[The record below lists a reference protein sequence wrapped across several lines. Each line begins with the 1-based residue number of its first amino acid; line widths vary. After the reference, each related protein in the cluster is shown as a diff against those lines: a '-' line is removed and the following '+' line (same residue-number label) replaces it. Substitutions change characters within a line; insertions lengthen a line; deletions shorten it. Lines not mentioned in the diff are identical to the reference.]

1 MVGKNNFKTY
11 FKKTANKKQRFTLKK
26 LSVGLA
32 SVAVGATLFLG
43 SGEAVSAQEPEEPG
57 QETTD
62 ELPPAEDDES
72 NEDTDKE
79 DQTGDTGT
87 QGGDPQGTNPAP
99 ENGGDDEEEPEENN
113 EKGYLTPENASAA
126 AEKALETDP
135 VNKSYTVSQGANGR
149 YYYLLSPN
157 PAPENGGDDD
167 EEPGVPEEP
176 GEEEAVYTLYYY
188 AQQTKGKNGATTVKA
203 PNSDRAEVYFRNWVN
218 ENDLGDL
225 EWSYDEDSKTFTA
238 REKVEDPDGEEPGEE
253 EAVYTLYYFA
263 QRTKGK
269 NGATTVR
276 AKSAEEAEVYFKNF
290 ANENDLGDLE
300 WSYDEDS
307 KTFTAREKVEDPDG
321 EEPGEEEAV
330 YTLYYF
336 AQRTKGK
343 NGATTVRAK
352 SAEEAEVYFKNFANE
367 NDLGDLEWSYDED
380 SKTFTAREK
389 VEDPD
394 GEEPGEEEAVY
405 TLYYFA
411 QRTKGKNGATTVK
424 AKSAEEAEK
433 YFRNWANENDLGD
446 LDWSYDPETKTFTA
460 REKVE
465 EPGEPGE
472 EEPGKPGEEEPG
484 KPGEEEPGEEE
495 PGKPGEEEPGK
506 PGEEEPGEEEPGKP
520 GEEEPGE
527 EEPGEEKP
535 GKPGEEKPGKPGEQ
549 KPGEQKPGEKPGKE
563 KPGKEKP
570 GEEKPGEKPGEQKP
584 GEKPAAQKPGK
595 EEKPG
600 QTLPDT
606 ATSAW
611 ALGLL
616 GLTSLAGGL
625 FAQKNK
631 ED

>member
-72 NEDTDKE
+72 NKDTDKE

-126 AEKALETDP
+126 AEKALETDS
-135 VNKSYTVSQGANGR
+135 VNKSFTVHQGANSR
-149 YYYLLSPN
+149 YFYQLSPN

-343 NGATTVRAK
+343 NGATTV
-352 SAEEAEVYFKNFANE
+352 
-367 NDLGDLEWSYDED
+367 
-380 SKTFTAREK
+380 
-389 VEDPD
+389 
-394 GEEPGEEEAVY
+394 
-405 TLYYFA
+405 
-411 QRTKGKNGATTVK
+411 K

-484 KPGEEEPGEEE
+484 
-495 PGKPGEEEPGK
+495 EEEPGK

-549 KPGEQKPGEKPGKE
+549 KPGEQKPGDKNPEVKKPESK
-563 KPGKEKP
+563 KPT
-570 GEEKPGEKPGEQKP
+570 EQKQ
-584 GEKPAAQKPGK
+584 AAKKTGK
-595 EEKPG
+595 TVQAVSKKPG
-600 QTLPDT
+600 QRLPNT
-606 ATSAW
+606 ATGTW
-611 ALGLL
+611 ALGLF

-625 FAQKNK
+625 FAHKHK
-631 ED
+631 KD

>member
-343 NGATTVRAK
+343 NGATTV
-352 SAEEAEVYFKNFANE
+352 
-367 NDLGDLEWSYDED
+367 
-380 SKTFTAREK
+380 
-389 VEDPD
+389 
-394 GEEPGEEEAVY
+394 
-405 TLYYFA
+405 
-411 QRTKGKNGATTVK
+411 K